1 MPSAIRR
8 KWRIKRVMAVPANWQ
23 GTPDRFYHFL
33 LGYLVPL
40 LIWQEKTG
48 DIDITVRDCGP
59 HNPWFE
65 LLRPQTSVEFLPPG
79 MMLERYLSHRQE
91 RVVFHDW
98 DNPTRFHRRS
108 LAKARAAAIDNSQSV
123 VRQDSGSP
131 RITIL
136 ERRPSVEHYRNDSA
150 EVPGGGADWRSVP
163 NVDEI
168 AQSLKDMG
176 HVHVVDTA
184 GMTPHEQVNTLVN
197 TDVLIAQ
204 HGGGLS
210 NMLWM
215 ESGRTVIEVLP
226 HRPPTIDA
234 IFRNL
239 AASRDLGY
247 QAISQ
252 DGEHAPVDP
261 DLVVRATRELLE
273 DPAHFIPTATGSLP
287 MRVWRQLPRRL

>member
-1 MPSAIRR
+1 VVRK

-40 LIWQEKTG
+40 LIWQERTG
-48 DIDITVRDCGP
+48 NLDIAVRDSGP

-98 DNPTRFHRRS
+98 DNPTRFHRRA
-108 LAKARAAAIDNSQSV
+108 LASARTAALNNSRSAV
-123 VRQDSGSP
+123 GPNSDSP

-136 ERRPSVEHYRNDSA
+136 ERRPSVEHYRKASA
-150 EVPGGGADWRSVP
+150 ETPGGGADWRSIP
-163 NVDEI
+163 NLGDI
-168 AQSLKDMG
+168 ADSLRDTGLVK
-176 HVHVVDTA
+176 VVDTA
-184 GMTPHEQVNTLVN
+184 SMTPQEQVLTLLN
-197 TDVLIAQ
+197 TDLLIAQ
-204 HGGGLS
+204 HGAGLS

-215 ESGRTVIEVLP
+215 ESGRSVIEILP
-226 HRPPTIDA
+226 DRPPTIDA

-239 AASRDLGY
+239 AAARKLSY
-247 QAISQ
+247 QAIPQ
-252 DGEHAPVDP
+252 NGEHAALDP
-261 DLVVRATRELLE
+261 KLIVNSAQALLE
-273 DPAHFIPTATGSLP
+273 APEHFIPTATGSLP
-287 MRVWRQLPRRL
+287 MRLWRQMPRRL